1 MVGNLQLLFKIIFGE
16 KKAKSIQA
24 WTNLFLRSQFFG
36 PTILLAHLIVHG
48 RNRQN
53 QSVRMI
59 KKLLETL
66 LFVLYYL
73 NENWTFHAPV

>member
-1 MVGNLQLLFKIIFGE
+1 MVGNLELLFKIIFGE
-16 KKAKSIQA
+16 KNPKSIQA

-36 PTILLAHLIVHG
+36 PTILLAHLIVYG

-66 LFVLYYL
+66 LFVPYYL
-73 NENWTFHAPV
+73 NENRTFHAPV

>member
-1 MVGNLQLLFKIIFGE
+1 MVGNLELLLKIIFGE
-16 KKAKSIQA
+16 KNPKSIQA

-36 PTILLAHLIVHG
+36 PKILLAHLIVHG

-66 LFVLYYL
+66 LFVPYYL
-73 NENWTFHAPV
+73 NENRTFHAPV